1 MALFVRLL
9 QDEEGAT
16 IVEYAL
22 CLATFSLVAIA
33 GFYALVQNANGA
45 YSSQTS
51 AMNAYQTAGP

>member
-1 MALFVRLL
+1 MALFVRLFL
-9 QDEEGAT
+9 DDDGGAL
-16 IVEYAL
+16 VEYAL